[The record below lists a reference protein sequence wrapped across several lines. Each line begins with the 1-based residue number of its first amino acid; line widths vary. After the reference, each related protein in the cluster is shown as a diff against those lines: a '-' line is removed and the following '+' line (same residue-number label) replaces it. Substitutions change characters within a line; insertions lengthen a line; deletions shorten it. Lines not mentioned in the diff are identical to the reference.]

1 MTETRRI
8 HISGLGGQFS
18 RDELENRLSSY
29 GEVIDFDGCEAHH
42 VDAVGTS
49 RLTGNPRKYAFA
61 TLRTNPAAL
70 AKCMNTLSGVLW
82 KGARLRVSEARP
94 KWDVRLEREREKESE
109 RAECTAEIAAERR
122 KKWLRRRPWIGVEAH
137 DMTPVT
143 AERVA
148 HGEWV
153 RRCSPGLASHS
164 RWTPC
169 STRSHASI
177 ASYSCT
183 R

>member
-1 MTETRRI
+1 MDSKVSFSRIAMNGIHCAQWLYCSKNGYSSTMTETRRI

-18 RDELENRLSSY
+18 RDELEQRLSSY

-61 TLRTNPAAL
+61 TLRTTPAAL

-94 KWDVRLEREREKESE
+94 KWDVR
-109 RAECTAEIAAERR
+109 
-122 KKWLRRRPWIGVEAH
+122 
-137 DMTPVT
+137 
-143 AERVA
+143 
-148 HGEWV
+148 
-153 RRCSPGLASHS
+153 
-164 RWTPC
+164 
-169 STRSHASI
+169 
-177 ASYSCT
+177 
-183 R
+183 